1 MSSES
6 TIKEDNDVD
15 VPLEKQ
21 SVIKEKI
28 KKPRKP
34 KTPGQ
39 LEQFEKV
46 RLKRLEDIK
55 QKNVQKKIEA
65 SKLLLDN
72 GYVKKEEI
80 VQKDIQPEKIKT
92 PHIDDIAE
100 DESDNE
106 IIIVKKKPKKKKTF
120 IIEESSDDDDDEE
133 LAKEAYKERKFVSQ
147 QKKKSVIKIHQPPNY
162 FV

>member
-1 MSSES
+1 MDSES

-21 SVIKEKI
+21 TTIKEKV

-55 QKNVQKKIEA
+55 QKNVEKKIEA

-80 VQKDIQPEKIKT
+80 IKKDIQPEKIKT
-92 PHIDDIAE
+92 PHIDEIAE

-120 IIEESSDDDDDEE
+120 IIEESSDDDDEE
-133 LAKEAYKERKFVSQ
+133 LAKEAYKQRKFVSQ